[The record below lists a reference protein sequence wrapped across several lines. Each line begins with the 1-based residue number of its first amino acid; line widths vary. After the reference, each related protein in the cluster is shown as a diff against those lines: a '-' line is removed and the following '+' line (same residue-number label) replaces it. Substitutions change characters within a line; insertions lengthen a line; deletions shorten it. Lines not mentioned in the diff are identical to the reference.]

1 MRRPGGLML
10 AACASAGVA
19 FGQSADV
26 PERMRARTVCDYI
39 AATPAEA
46 SLAGDRVGLFASDG
60 LVWQGV
66 LDLDNDGAA
75 EIVQPSMSMGSMGGD
90 GYDIV
95 RADGEATYVGRE
107 GASDS
112 EMPDGFGGAF
122 LNFSGRWFF
131 VVFSW
136 ETGAFPVGALMFEAG
151 VKPVTACR
159 FGHVV
164 EETMQLANIG
174 SNADADW
181 CRERAVAEARSGRLK
196 PAVMLSEGEEAA
208 LAEALTAETQASG
221 SALQGFSGRE
231 IYRPTRGPLADLLLW
246 KVNNSSG
253 AGRGCAGQFFRIVT
267 QGEDGAYR
275 LSGDARQTLLNRMQA
290 GSDELAVYNCVTD
303 VDLFETGSR
312 FFVERHAGD
321 APPTIDAQLVHSIVE
336 ARGEG
341 AAEICSASFRVTP
354 QVSYAAPELAP

>member
-1 MRRPGGLML
+1 MRRPGGLMI
-10 AACASAGVA
+10 AACTLAGSAL
-19 FGQSADV
+19 GQQVDV
-26 PERMRARTVCDYI
+26 PARMHARTVCDYI

-66 LDLDNDGAA
+66 LDLDNDGAR
-75 EIVQPSMSMGSMGGD
+75 EIIVPNSVMGSMGGD

-95 RADGEATYVGRE
+95 RADGGSVYVGRE
-107 GASDS
+107 GAADGDT
-112 EMPDGFGGAF
+112 PDGFGGAF

-159 FGHVV
+159 FSHDV
-164 EETMQLANIG
+164 EETMQLANMG
-174 SNADADW
+174 PGADADW
-181 CRERAVAEARSGRLK
+181 CRDRATAEARSNRLK
-196 PAVMLSEGEEAA
+196 PVLMLSEGEEAT
-208 LAEALTAETQASG
+208 LADSLTAETQASG

-231 IYRPTRGPLADLLLW
+231 IYQPTRGPLAGLLLW

-267 QGEDGAYR
+267 RGEDGSYR
-275 LSGDARQTLLNRMQA
+275 LSDDTRQVLLNRMQA
-290 GSDELAVYNCVTD
+290 ESDDLAVYNCVTD
-303 VDLFETGSR
+303 VDLFETDSR
-312 FFVERHAGD
+312 FFLERHAGD
-321 APPTIDAQLVHSIVE
+321 EPPVIDAQLVHSIVE
-336 ARGEG
+336 GRGDS

-354 QVSYAAPELAP
+354 KVTYVAPELAQ